1 MTRKLG
7 WFALAAIGL
16 SLVACPSAYQRTYDK
31 DMQQMEDQRQ
41 AAQAQEAAAHA
52 EAQRYAA
59 VVYFATGSSALGA
72 NATAELDWF
81 LQKMQPYP
89 LATFEVNGF
98 ADKTGTEAKNQ
109 QLSTERA
116 QAVAAYLQANGI
128 SSSRLYLQAFA
139 TQFPAASNATTQ
151 GRRDNRRVE
160 VTVR

>member
-1 MTRKLG
+1 VTRKLG
-7 WFALAAIGL
+7 WFALPALGL

-59 VVYFATGSSALGA
+59 VVYFATGSSALDA
-72 NATAELDWF
+72 NATAELNWF
-81 LQKMQPYP
+81 LQQMQPYP

-139 TQFPAASNATTQ
+139 TQFPAASNASAQ